1 MRKGWAFFGG
11 RRGRGDETR
20 ERERKRGDYVIDP
33 LLEARYCRQ
42 RRWVPKIVAA
52 GKDEM
57 SQRDGL
63 EQKNRPVTE

>member
-1 MRKGWAFFGG
+1 MKQ
-11 RRGRGDETR
+11 
-20 ERERKRGDYVIDP
+20 ERERGDYVIDP

-42 RRWVPKIVAA
+42 RRWVPKIVAV

-63 EQKNRPVTE
+63 EQKHRPVTE